1 MSAFVP
7 KKPNRREVIVAGAA
21 LVVVG
26 PQRAWAAIP
35 TPAQTEGPFYPDVM
49 PADTDF
55 DLVKV
60 ADRVREAG
68 GEILNLTG
76 RVVDMGGQPIPD
88 AIVEIWQCDSG
99 GHYINTA
106 DRNAADKDPDFQ
118 GFGRVLVDA
127 QGNYRFRTIRPVSYP
142 GRTPHI
148 HVKVYRRDAP
158 ALTTQMYVA
167 GEPSNARDGVY
178 RSLQPDEQAAVT
190 VELAPATDGDA
201 RWQGD
206 FPIIIA

>member
-1 MSAFVP
+1 MEKVR
-7 KKPNRREVIVAGAA
+7 KPNRREVIVAGAA
-21 LVVVG
+21 LAVIG
-26 PQRAWAAIP
+26 PQRALAAIP

-76 RVVDMGGQPIPD
+76 RVVDLSGRPIPD
-88 AIVEIWQCDSG
+88 AIVEIWQADAT

-106 DRNAADKDPDFQ
+106 DRNPADKDPDFQ

-127 QGNYRFRTIRPVSYP
+127 AGAYRFRTIRPVSYP

-148 HVKVYRRDAP
+148 HFKVYRRDAP
-158 ALTTQMYVA
+158 ALVTQMYVA
-167 GEPSNARDGVY
+167 GEDGNGRDGVY
-178 RSLQPDEQAAVT
+178 RSLTPDEQAAVT
-190 VELAPATDGDA
+190 IDLAAIEDGAA
-201 RWQGD
+201 RWEGD
-206 FPIIIA
+206 FTITVA